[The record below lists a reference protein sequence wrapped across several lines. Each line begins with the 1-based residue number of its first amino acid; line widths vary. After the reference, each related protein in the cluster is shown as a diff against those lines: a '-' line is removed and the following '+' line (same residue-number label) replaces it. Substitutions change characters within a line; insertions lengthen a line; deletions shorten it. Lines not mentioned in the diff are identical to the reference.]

1 MKNHGKQVNLSQAV
15 KLAIEFAKIRMN
27 DRGFKKE
34 PQWSLLVQK
43 ARLIAARNDYDMAW
57 ETGASDASEEL
68 TFGDG
73 SRLVIHNP
81 AQSVFAGYADVL
93 TEVSQ

>member
-1 MKNHGKQVNLSQAV
+1 MADKGGIEMNTAV

-43 ARLIAARNDYDMAW
+43 SRLLAVRNDYDMAW

-93 TEVSQ
+93 ND

>member
-1 MKNHGKQVNLSQAV
+1 MNTAV

-43 ARLIAARNDYDMAW
+43 ARLIASRNDYEMAW
-57 ETGASDASEEL
+57 QTGASDASEEL

-81 AQSVFAGYADVL
+81 AQSAFAGYADVL
-93 TEVSQ
+93 NEIGK

>member
-1 MKNHGKQVNLSQAV
+1 MADKGGIEMNTAV

-27 DRGFKKE
+27 DRGFKRE

-43 ARLIAARNDYDMAW
+43 ARLIAARNDHEMAW
-57 ETGASDASEEL
+57 QTGASDASEEL
-68 TFGDG
+68 TFSDG

-81 AQSVFAGYADVL
+81 AQVAFAGYADVL
-93 TEVSQ
+93 SK